1 MKKYTKREFDFGQL
15 SAINAMKNSV
25 VSAGAGSGKT
35 TVLAERFTK
44 LVKEN
49 GFCVDEI
56 LTLTFTKKAT
66 VEMSERIY
74 GTLKNEAPEAAL
86 DFYKANI
93 KTLDAYCASI
103 AKMGAHYYGL
113 SPDFVQDSEAILS
126 HVREIVL
133 PFLLSR
139 IDEPVIRLLVGTK
152 DFVSTAE
159 NLFVKPLLENS
170 SVCRPIDFKK
180 GVELQKKEIC
190 NVWNERTSSL
200 KDAVASLR
208 AAYNDFSGN
217 RESSCIKKLDELFQ
231 KDFPE
236 LFCLTERTIESSDC
250 SSCDA
255 WIKNA
260 TPFLNVSLPG
270 NLKNSELIKKAV
282 LEIRN
287 FKGKFSEISS
297 YIKTY
302 KILLATV
309 PYYEDFQNRIN
320 SYKRSSGNLTFKDI
334 AELAYCILRD
344 YPEIR
349 QVEKEKYKAIMIDEF
364 QDNNSLQRDMLFMLA
379 EKLERKEKGIPSVEE
394 LSPDKLF
401 FVGDEKQSIYLFRG
415 ADVSVF
421 RSLSDDFKDGKLS
434 MDTNYR
440 SCQALIACFNTIF
453 GGFPYPPNDETNLL
467 DETDLLE
474 KSPSV
479 FYTERKNSSPSSKN
493 GDVPDYEAVYH
504 EVSLSKKAEKE
515 IRDAKTPMDFYAPH
529 LHFALFD
536 ADKKLDDSVLLVGEE
551 AEAEWVCRKINE
563 IVTDGVLGKNYSYS
577 DIAVLFRNYATQN
590 IFERAMLNHGI
601 PYNTEIVKGFFS
613 DGPVNDIFAYLRIC
627 VYPNDTMSY
636 AQVLCS
642 PFVNLSFD
650 EAAGVLLSEE
660 EPFSLEDFSILSDEA
675 KKRFLHAKDF
685 FLDIKDSLKTLEISE
700 IITKLW
706 YEGGYRFEVMWN
718 ESLEMYAK
726 MYDMIFD
733 LAKKAEERNEGLSAF
748 VDGVKFYKKDDSK
761 LEGMDIPMEKVS
773 GVNILSIHKS
783 KGLEYPVVFVCST
796 HKSSADERNSDFVY
810 FDKNFGISINSESA
824 TKKKSSEN
832 YFFAKMKSEQNLK
845 ETAELRRLVYVAMTR
860 ASDHLFVTNGKYS
873 MSSDAE
879 KKYSPAEENAADS
892 VFHILEPF
900 FNFYNDDLY
909 DGTKPFDVEK
919 IPAFQRISDKS
930 DGKRKNLFSEKE
942 KLFSVLADEKP
953 YEKAASVKMERPD
966 SIYENPSKIFQEENV
981 FSASAD
987 SSAPYQEINV
997 IVEKSDFG
1005 FGYNNFGT
1013 IAHAYMEASV
1023 NEKTPVYPN
1032 REIIGLKDYEKDK
1045 AEIERICL
1053 EMKENFSNSELGKK
1067 AMEAKRNGF
1076 CKTEYSF
1083 KSRNGSKIV
1092 KGVID
1097 LLFKDKDGSYVI
1109 VDFKTN
1115 QTKNPEIYYVQLS
1128 YYRKAVAYMFGVK
1141 DFSKIKCFLYYL
1153 RFSEAVDISEHC
1165 DIMPEVL

>member
-1 MKKYTKREFDFGQL
+1 MKKYTKREFDSEQL
-15 SAINAMKNSV
+15 SAINALKNSV

-44 LVKEN
+44 LVTEN

-74 GTLKNEAPEAAL
+74 GTLKNEAPEAAA

-103 AKMGAHYYGL
+103 AKTGAHYYGI
-113 SPDFVQDSEAILS
+113 SPDFVQDSEEILS
-126 HVREIVL
+126 HVRAIVL

-139 IDEPVIRLLVGTK
+139 IDEPVIRRLIGTK

-190 NVWNERTSSL
+190 NVWNERTSAF
-200 KDAVASLR
+200 KDAVEALR
-208 AAYNDFSGN
+208 GAYNDFSGN
-217 RESSCIKKLDELFQ
+217 RESSYIKKLDELFQ
-231 KDFPE
+231 KEFPE
-236 LFCLTERTIESSDC
+236 PFFLTEKTIENSDYLP
-250 SSCDA
+250 CDA

-260 TPFLNVSLPG
+260 SPFLNVSLPG
-270 NLKNSELIKKAV
+270 NLQKSELIKESV
-282 LEIRN
+282 LEIRK

-302 KILLATV
+302 KILLAAV
-309 PYYEDFQNRIN
+309 PHYEDFQKLIN

-364 QDNNSLQRDMLFMLA
+364 QDNNKLQRDMLFMLA
-379 EKLERKEKGIPSVEE
+379 EKLERREKGVPPIEE
-394 LSPDKLF
+394 LSPCKLF

-421 RSLSDDFKDGKLS
+421 RALSDDFKDGKLS

-453 GGFPYPPNDETNLL
+453 GGASYPPK
-467 DETDLLE
+467 DETDLPHKTDCIK

-479 FYTERKNSSPSSKN
+479 FYTERENSLPGSQKI
-493 GDVPDYEAVYH
+493 DIPDYEAVYH
-504 EVSLSKKAEKE
+504 EVSLSKNAKKE
-515 IRDAKTPMDFYAPH
+515 IRAAKSPNDFYAPH

-536 ADKKLDDSVLLVGEE
+536 ADKDLNNSVLLVEEE
-551 AEAEWVCRKINE
+551 AEAEWVCAKIDE
-563 IVTDGVLGKNYSYS
+563 IVETGILGKKYSYS
-577 DIAVLFRNYATQN
+577 DIAVLFRSYATQN
-590 IFERAMLNHGI
+590 IFEKAMLDHGI

-627 VYPNDTMSY
+627 IFPNDTMNY

-650 EAAGVLLSEE
+650 EASCVLLSEP
-660 EPFSLEDFSILSDEA
+660 EPFMLEDFSILSDEG

-685 FLDIKDSLKTLEISE
+685 FLDVKDSLKTLEITE
-700 IITKLW
+700 IVTKLW
-706 YEGGYRFEVMWN
+706 YEGGYRFEAMWN
-718 ESLEMYAK
+718 GTVEMYAK

-773 GVNILSIHKS
+773 GVNVLSIHKS

-796 HKSSADERNSDFVY
+796 HKSSADERNSDSVY
-810 FDKNFGISINSESA
+810 FDKNFGISINSESG
-824 TKKKSSEN
+824 TKNKSSEN

-860 ASDHLFVTNGKYS
+860 ASDHLFITNGKYS

-930 DGKRKNLFSEKE
+930 DRKRKNLFSEKE

-981 FSASAD
+981 LSASAD
-987 SSAPYQEINV
+987 SSAPYQEINA

-1013 IAHAYMEASV
+1013 IAHSYMEASV
-1023 NEKTPVYPN
+1023 NEKSPVYPN

-1067 AMEAKRNGF
+1067 AIEAKRNGF

-1128 YYRKAVAYMFGVK
+1128 YYRKAVASMFGVN
-1141 DFSKIKCFLYYL
+1141 DFTKIKCFLYYL